1 MREGEPSHTASWVA
15 FLRGLASL
23 GRAPVSHDPYA
34 VRLLGWPY
42 AVPLRLGGV
51 FPRVS
56 RGFCA
61 IQDALDGGR
70 MRHFELRSAA
80 IDAALVAFSRE
91 HADATLV
98 VLGAGLDARA
108 YRLKDVFARS
118 IEIDHPSTQPTK
130 RRRLEQ
136 AGIASDHVTFA
147 PCDFS
152 DRALVAVGPPSL
164 ATPLAG
170 NSSAVANGRALVD
183 VLAREVT
190 GDRPVAVVWE
200 GVTMYLDAVHI
211 DASLDA
217 LAKYLP
223 SKSLLA
229 VTYLAAKPTKAL
241 DIAVRA
247 AGEQFRFYEG
257 SERFADRLK
266 GHRFRV
272 TEDTGD
278 TEWNRRFLERP
289 TRAGGDLAERL
300 AVAILEG

>member
-23 GRAPVSHDPYA
+23 GGAPVSQDPYA
-34 VRLLGWPY
+34 ARLLGWPY
-42 AVPLRLGGV
+42 AIPLRLGGV
-51 FPRVS
+51 FPGVS
-56 RGFCA
+56 RRFCA

-80 IDAALVAFSRE
+80 IDAALIDFSRE

-98 VLGAGLDARA
+98 ILGAGLDARA

-130 RRRLEQ
+130 RRRLAQ

-152 DRALVAVGPPSL
+152 DRALADL
-164 ATPLAG
+164 LT
-170 NSSAVANGRALVD
+170 
-183 VLAREVT
+183 REVR

-229 VTYLAAKPTKAL
+229 VTYLAAKPNKAL
-241 DIAVRA
+241 DLAVRA
-247 AGEQFRFYEG
+247 AGEQFRFYERP
-257 SERFADRLK
+257 ERFAERLK

-272 TEDTGD
+272 TEDSGD
-278 TEWNRRFLERP
+278 AEWNRRFLERP

-300 AVAILEG
+300 AVAIREG